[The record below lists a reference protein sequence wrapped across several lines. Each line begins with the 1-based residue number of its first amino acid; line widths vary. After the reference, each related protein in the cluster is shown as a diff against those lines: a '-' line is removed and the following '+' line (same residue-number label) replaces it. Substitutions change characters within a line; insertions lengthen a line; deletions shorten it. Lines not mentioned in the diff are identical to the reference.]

1 LEISHISGTPQGE
14 LPHFAQAFDEFRLAP
29 SGERRTQARH
39 PGIVNDTGFR
49 VAHAG
54 DDRTLARVF
63 EQIRFAPGPRQAFD
77 RAVREV
83 LHVARQLADAFAV
96 APVGRDFRLA
106 VGFARGCLVAGGAP
120 KGIFSLLVHE
130 ISDRAGHR

>member
-1 LEISHISGTPQGE
+1 LEISHISGTPQSE
-14 LPHFAQAFDEFRLAP
+14 LPHFAQAFDQLRLTP
-29 SGERRTQARH
+29 RGERRTQARH
-39 PGIVNDTGFR
+39 PSIVNDTGFR

-54 DDRTLARVF
+54 DDRSLARVF
-63 EQIRFAPGPRQAFD
+63 EQIWFAPGARQAFD
-77 RAVREV
+77 RAIREI

-96 APVGRDFRLA
+96 APVGRYFRLS

-120 KGIFSLLVHE
+120 KGVFSLLVHE